1 MGKKL
6 NNCKFC
12 SIFQEKLFRSFLH
25 LALFA
30 LAIRTK

>member
-1 MGKKL
+1 
-6 NNCKFC
+6 
-12 SIFQEKLFRSFLH
+12 LH